1 MDIAKFDVAKL
12 ISGELTVFFVFLVGM
27 FSFSTTK
34 LEASISSANVM
45 PRESGFGSENPR
57 SNICIDI
64 T

>member
-1 MDIAKFDVAKL
+1 MDIAKFDVAIL

-34 LEASISSANVM
+34 LEASIASANFM
-45 PRESGFGSENPR
+45 PRESSFGSEHPR